1 VTAKRTA
8 ATMYDERVNLIMIKV
23 CIRLPEPKD
32 IVQIRNLEDTLERT
46 GFNIYIFGSLNI
58 QAVEF

>member
-32 IVQIRNLEDTLERT
+32 IVQIRNLEDT